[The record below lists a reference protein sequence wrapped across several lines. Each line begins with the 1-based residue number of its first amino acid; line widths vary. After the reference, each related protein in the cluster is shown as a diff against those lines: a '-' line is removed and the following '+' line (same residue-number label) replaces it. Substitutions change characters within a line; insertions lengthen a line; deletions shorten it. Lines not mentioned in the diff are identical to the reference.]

1 MTGLPVK
8 PLSSQFMYKVNNDM
22 ADRCLS
28 NHFTYAE
35 AHPVEKEEFKNM
47 YFKIKS
53 HQNLKDRLSAASELF
68 KILNFFRTNIIFL
81 FQMI

>member
-1 MTGLPVK
+1 M
-8 PLSSQFMYKVNNDM
+8 
-22 ADRCLS
+22 
-28 NHFTYAE
+28 
-35 AHPVEKEEFKNM
+35 EKEEFKNM

-68 KILNFFRTNIIFL
+68 KSLNLFRITLFL

>member
-1 MTGLPVK
+1 
-8 PLSSQFMYKVNNDM
+8 MYKVNNDTVQ
-22 ADRCLS
+22 RFLPI
-28 NHFTYAE
+28 HFNYTE

-68 KILNFFRTNIIFL
+68 KSLNLFRITLFL